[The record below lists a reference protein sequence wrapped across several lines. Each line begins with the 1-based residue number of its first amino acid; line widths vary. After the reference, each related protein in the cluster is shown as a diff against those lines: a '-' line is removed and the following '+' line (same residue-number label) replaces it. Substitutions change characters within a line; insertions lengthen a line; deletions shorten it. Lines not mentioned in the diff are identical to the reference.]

1 MLVVVQLL
9 YEHVQLPRVYHQ
21 LDLSDYV
28 LRDRYQ
34 KLEISFQLLGASEK
48 PAIGSRE
55 SAPVCPEF
63 GLGGTRCGFAIY
75 PEQERGRILEA
86 GFGAF

>member
-34 KLEISFQLLGASEK
+34 KLEISPQLLGASEK
-48 PAIGSRE
+48 PRNWQPRI
-55 SAPVCPEF
+55 CP
-63 GLGGTRCGFAIY
+63 GV
-75 PEQERGRILEA
+75 P
-86 GFGAF
+86 